1 MGVRPDRD
9 TKGTSQTKVSNLQC
23 AVLVNQEVLWL
34 KVTVEHTSLV
44 AEEHPFHQLIQVTL
58 SNGIEK
64 QSTHIHTDRH
74 THVQAYLDKHWVH
87 TAITRY
93 AVKVLFEVHVHKLK
107 DQIELLAIVNNL
119 LQTDRG
125 GEKRERRRITS

>member
-1 MGVRPDRD
+1 MGVRPDWD
-9 TKGTSQTKVSNLQC
+9 TKGTAQTKVSNLQC
-23 AVLVNQEVLWL
+23 TVLVNQKVLRL
-34 KVTVEHTSLV
+34 KVTVEYTSLV

-64 QSTHIHTDRH
+64 VSAHIQTDTHTYRH
-74 THVQAYLDKHWVH
+74 TYLDKHWVH
-87 TAITRY
+87 TTVTRY

-125 GEKRERRRITS
+125 GEKRERRITS